1 MKKKRHICINICYC
15 ISCISEEA
23 PFRIIYR
30 PQQLSLCRVAAVNRL
45 PVHRYSVGIVTFCG
59 PLGLLRSDIRKQN
72 TAKACFFFFWFD
84 FCFTALQHI
93 LGHFGRGQL
102 T

>member
-1 MKKKRHICINICYC
+1 MKTLIHFN
-15 ISCISEEA
+15 
-23 PFRIIYR
+23 
-30 PQQLSLCRVAAVNRL
+30 
-45 PVHRYSVGIVTFCG
+45 VG
-59 PLGLLRSDIRKQN
+59 LRSWRHLEYTSTPWMALLFDNMEIAKGGRKS
-72 TAKACFFFFWFD
+72 FWFD

>member
-1 MKKKRHICINICYC
+1 MGDYQDHYLKSDVLILAVFEN
-15 ISCISEEA
+15 
-23 PFRIIYR
+23 FRKT
-30 PQQLSLCRVAAVNRL
+30 S
-45 PVHRYSVGIVTFCG
+45 FW
-59 PLGLLRSDIRKQN
+59 
-72 TAKACFFFFWFD
+72 FWFD